1 MAWDSAFEYTEP
13 RSIGSVLPDLL
24 AAASAPGSSEPF
36 ISKNPDVQYL
46 GTKSGLPPA
55 FIRRMVGWFKEPVV
69 LEALRRTRPGW
80 GADLFVGICRQVEA
94 NP

>member
-1 MAWDSAFEYTEP
+1 
-13 RSIGSVLPDLL
+13 VLHRALL
-24 AAASAPGSSEPF
+24 AAKTPGVSEPF

-55 FIRRMVGWFKEPVV
+55 FLRRMVGWFKEPVV

-80 GADLFVGICRQVEA
+80 GADLFVGICRQVAA